1 MKIEIAQS
9 DRTPVFPKEGFQK
22 EMTPMNQQQIR
33 MIALQAT
40 GEYLM
45 KHIAGI
51 MGIVQDKRLR
61 NKNEALGEETLVI
74 IEAQV
79 KALAEGLAHSN
90 GEMKGHDR

>member
-1 MKIEIAQS
+1 
-9 DRTPVFPKEGFQK
+9 
-22 EMTPMNQQQIR
+22 MNKQDIQ
-33 MIALQAT
+33 MIARQAS
-40 GEYLM
+40 GEYMM

-61 NKNEALGEETLVI
+61 NKNEALDEETLVI

-79 KALAEGLAHSN
+79 KAIAEGLVHSN

>member
-1 MKIEIAQS
+1 
-9 DRTPVFPKEGFQK
+9 
-22 EMTPMNQQQIR
+22 MNKRDIQ
-33 MIALQAT
+33 MIARQAS
-40 GEYLM
+40 GEYMM

-51 MGIVQDKRLR
+51 MGIIQDKRLR
-61 NKNEALGEETLVI
+61 NKNEALDEETLVI

>member
-1 MKIEIAQS
+1 
-9 DRTPVFPKEGFQK
+9 
-22 EMTPMNQQQIR
+22 
-33 MIALQAT
+33 
-40 GEYLM
+40 M

-61 NKNEALGEETLVI
+61 DKDEVLDEETLVI

-79 KALAEGLAHSN
+79 KAIAQELAYSN

>member
-1 MKIEIAQS
+1 M
-9 DRTPVFPKEGFQK
+9 
-22 EMTPMNQQQIR
+22 
-33 MIALQAT
+33 
-40 GEYLM
+40 M

-61 NKNEALGEETLVI
+61 NKDEVLDEETLVI